1 MREPKYFQTW
11 MTRIL
16 INHCNRI
23 LAERKKVVP
32 MEEYLASGKRQDV
45 QAAGKT
51 DTINEDFLRMLEQ
64 LEERYRIVLL
74 LYYVEEF
81 SIKEI
86 SSILKTNENT
96 IKTRL
101 ARGRGIFKKVYMK
114 EYGEMDCRASE
125 I

>member
-1 MREPKYFQTW
+1 MSQLVRKAQRGDKDAFITLMEGQKQT
-11 MTRIL
+11 MHKVAVGIL
-16 INHCNRI
+16 KND
-23 LAERKKVVP
+23 A
-32 MEEYLASGKRQDV
+32 D
-45 QAAGKT
+45 AAGKT

-64 LEERYRIVLL
+64 LEERYRVVLL

-114 EYGEMDCRASE
+114 EYGEMDCRTSE